1 MKILSKILMA
11 LAVLYFS
18 AIVIGF
24 IMGPEWGVAAITL
37 PLTPFIMLDTY
48 FSLNSKKT
56 EKLRYSFLKSKE
68 ITREAQVKASQ
79 AICSLK
85 HLKESQNNNVSLR
98 KAKQFCN
105 LSNKYKV
112 YFFEDCDG
120 CDLAPKGYLV
130 TGYVLVKNE
139 KPIESIMIDSQES
152 EDIVKNKK
160 SYTKLIPIL
169 KQLH

>member
-11 LAVLYFS
+11 LAVLYFF

-24 IMGPEWGVAAITL
+24 MMGPEWGVAAITL

-56 EKLRYSFLKSKE
+56 EKLKYSFFKSKE
-68 ITREAQVKASQ
+68 IPREAQIKASH

-85 HLKESQNNNVSLR
+85 HLNESKNNDVSLR

-105 LSNKYKV
+105 LSNNYKV

-120 CDLAPKGYLV
+120 CDLAPNSYLV

-160 SYTKLIPIL
+160 SYTKLIPIV